1 MFPWAELASPTQG
14 PFCLVG
20 GGGWAGSPSLSDRQI
35 TCTSGEHSPP
45 ICHAHGLS
53 KRRTF

>member
-20 GGGWAGSPSLSDRQI
+20 GGGWAGSPSLSDRQS